1 MNHIYFARLTLSIL
15 CATQGVAQLAIDL
28 NRTHATHPKWMGHA
42 RFHVVWQSI
51 TVALLAG
58 VQLFLIWTPDVSSH
72 AFYLAAALAAVSPC
86 AFLLAAATRKL
97 YGGQFSDPN
106 GIPPVD
112 VALGKTKLT
121 VDMNYVAVVGALLVL
136 LVVLFSYRS

>member
-15 CATQGVAQLAIDL
+15 CATQGAAQLAIDL
-28 NRTHATHPKWMGHA
+28 NRTHANHPNWIGHA
-42 RFHVVWQSI
+42 RFHVVWQSV

-58 VQLFLIWTPDVSSH
+58 VQLFLIWTPGPSSH

-86 AFLLAAATRKL
+86 AFLLAAASRKL

-112 VALGKTKLT
+112 VALGKTKLA
-121 VDMNYVAVVGALLVL
+121 VDMNYVAVVVALFVILIVI
-136 LVVLFSYRS
+136 FSYRS